1 MATFLD
7 GNTPLASN
15 SGKTGFPT
23 ATTNVKNAMIYNNP
37 HWGVSG
43 GKLAQLDQSSIGE
56 QLSLNVIMKQAL
68 IELEKERYFT
78 QMAKVYRIPKFN
90 GKVVKKNHY
99 LPVLDD
105 RNVSDQGINAMGTV
119 DNTKGSGNLYGSTK
133 NIGKIT
139 GKLPT
144 LTEVGGRVNRI
155 GFTRTTLEA
164 TAFRLGFFYEWTQ
177 ESQDFDS
184 DSMLLSHMGREA
196 MRAAHEIQEDMIA
209 IDLLKQCPNAI
220 FTGAATNLAT
230 MAADEGAVPSV
241 VTYDDLERLELMLR
255 ENRAPGRL
263 SASKGSTKIDTH
275 IIGSGY
281 ALYVGYPLLRQLR
294 KMQDTFGLSAFIPV
308 EKYAAGANTLRGEI
322 GSIAGFRII
331 LVPEMPEFNCAG
343 KAEASTGATKGVYRT
358 SAGYA
363 GNTNN
368 SANTATGTQY
378 LDVFPMLA
386 VASEAFTCL
395 GFTGGYGGIGDFVM
409 KTQMPGQ
416 ISADDPYGE
425 TGRTSIKWSYGM
437 MIERPEWIACI
448 YTLAEK

>member
-1 MATFLD
+1 MATFTD
-7 GNTPLASN
+7 NHNPIATNT
-15 SGKTGFPT
+15 GKNGFPQY
-23 ATTNVKNAMIYNNP
+23 TTNVKNAHIYNNP
-37 HWGVSG
+37 HWGVSSG
-43 GKLAQLDQSSIGE
+43 NLAQLDQSSIGE

-78 QMAKVYRIPKFN
+78 QMSKVYRIPKHN

-99 LPVLDD
+99 MPVLDD
-105 RNVSDQGINAMGTV
+105 RNVSSQGIDATGQVQTAA
-119 DNTKGSGNLYGSTK
+119 GSGNLYGSTK
-133 NIGKIT
+133 DIGKIM

-177 ESQDFDS
+177 EAMDFDS
-184 DSMLLSHMGREA
+184 DAALLSHMGREA

-209 IDLLKQCPNAI
+209 IDLLKQCPNVI
-220 FTGAATNLAT
+220 FTGSATGLAT
-230 MAADEGAVPSV
+230 MGADAGAVSSV

-294 KMQDTFGLSAFIPV
+294 KMHDTFGLQAFIPV

-331 LVPEMPEFNCAG
+331 LVPEMPELQAAG
-343 KAEASTGATKGVYRT
+343 KELAADSEGLKKYR
-358 SAGYA
+358 SSKGYA
-363 GNTNN
+363 GNKNNTSNVTTNKDY
-368 SANTATGTQY
+368 A
-378 LDVFPMLA
+378 DVFPMLA

-395 GFTGGYGGIGDFVM
+395 GFTGGYGGIGDFMM

-416 ISADDPYGE
+416 ITADDPYGE

-437 MIERPEWIACI
+437 LIERPEWIATI

>member
-7 GNTPLASN
+7 GNTPIASN
-15 SGKTGFPT
+15 SGKAGFPANT
-23 ATTNVKNAMIYNNP
+23 NNVKNAQIYNNP

-43 GKLAQLDQSSIGE
+43 GQLKQLDQSSIGE
-56 QLSLNVIMKQAL
+56 QLTLNVIMKQSL

-78 QMAKVYRIPKFN
+78 QMSKVYRIPKHN

-99 LPVLDD
+99 FPVLDD
-105 RNVSDQGINAMGTV
+105 RNVSNQGIDSTGQVSDVA
-119 DNTKGSGNLYGSTK
+119 GSGNLYGSTK
-133 NIGKIT
+133 NIGKIM

-155 GFTRTTLEA
+155 GFTRSTLEA

-184 DSMLLSHMGREA
+184 DDMLLQHMGREA

-209 IDLLKQCPNAI
+209 IDLLKQCPNVI
-220 FTGAATNLAT
+220 FTGTATGLGS
-230 MAADEGAVPSV
+230 MGAADGAVASV

-263 SASKGSTKIDTH
+263 SASTGSTKIDTK

-294 KMQDTFGLSAFIPV
+294 KMQDTFGLQAFIPK
-308 EKYAAGANTLRGEI
+308 EKYASGTNTLQGEI

-331 LVPEMPEFNCAG
+331 LVPEMPEFNAAG
-343 KAEASTGATKGVYRT
+343 TELTGEALKKFRT
-358 SAGYA
+358 AKGYA

-368 SANTATGTQY
+368 SANVTTTKDYA
-378 LDVFPMLA
+378 DVFPMLA
-386 VASEAFTCL
+386 VSSEAFTCL
-395 GFTGGYGGIGDFVM
+395 GFTGGYGGIGDFMM

-416 ISADDPYGE
+416 ISSDDPYGE

-437 MIERPEWIACI
+437 LIERPEWIATI